1 MSHRPSPA
9 SRTPEPAAEP
19 DGHAIRA
26 AGSLRKATAATAL
39 AAAGALAASLL
50 ATPAAAAPLP
60 TARPAAAVD
69 GPADINGY
77 RSVGYVMAE
86 SRVTR
91 DFHVADL
98 VRTGAI
104 EDLTH
109 INYAFGNVTADLV
122 CDIADVPGEGDP
134 LNDFVAEVAA
144 EDSVDGV
151 ADRPGQALAGNFNQ
165 LRKLK
170 ALSPDTKILISLG
183 GWTWSD
189 HFSEAAS
196 TPEGRTALVDSCLD
210 LYIRGNLPLVDG
222 KGGPGAAAG
231 IFDGIDIDWEWP
243 VTGGETANARPE
255 DKENFLLLMEEFRAE
270 LDALGAETGEDY
282 LLTAFAPA
290 GGWNAGQGGWL
301 DPRLFAVVDF
311 LNVQGYDFHG
321 GWVPNQT
328 GHQGNLHPD
337 GTQNWGLGLD
347 GAMAMYTAAG
357 ADPSQL
363 NAGLAAYGHGWYGVE
378 DGSQGWQPAEGYVG
392 TRTYAQLQAQDGER
406 FFDPEIGASWLY
418 DGDEWW
424 SYDDPASVT
433 AKAEFVATQGY
444 GGAMWWD
451 LSGDHRN
458 ELGDALGATL
468 RAATPGPG
476 VADVCAAPW
485 YGTGVYTGGEVVSHE
500 GVEYRA
506 RWWTRNQEPGASAW
520 GPWTEVGPCGTAPE
534 VEVAECAPAW
544 SRETVYTGGQAVS
557 RAGVNYRAQWWTTD
571 ELPGSVTWGS
581 WDPVGLC
588 A

>member
-1 MSHRPSPA
+1 MNDRSTPSAASSGRSLAKTSPA
-9 SRTPEPAAEP
+9 PTARSRVV
-19 DGHAIRA
+19 
-26 AGSLRKATAATAL
+26 AATAV
-39 AAAGALAASLL
+39 AGALALTAATFASP
-50 ATPAAAAPLP
+50 AVAAPQPTAKPAASVA
-60 TARPAAAVD
+60 
-69 GPADINGY
+69 GPSDINGF
-77 RSVGYVMAE
+77 RSVGYVMAD

-91 DFHVADL
+91 DFHVVDL
-98 VRTGAI
+98 LRTGAI

-109 INYAFGNVTADLV
+109 INYAFGNVTTDLV

-134 LNDFVAEVAA
+134 LNDFVAQVAA
-144 EDSVDGV
+144 KDSVDGK
-151 ADRPGQALAGNFNQ
+151 ADKPGQKLAGNFNQ
-165 LRKLK
+165 LKKLK
-170 ALSPDTKILISLG
+170 AVSPDTKILISLG

-189 HFSEAAS
+189 NFSEAAS
-196 TPEGRTALVDSCLD
+196 TAEGRTALVDSCLD
-210 LYIRGNLPLVDG
+210 LYIDGDLPVVDG

-255 DKENFLLLMEEFRAE
+255 DKENFLLLMEEFRTE
-270 LDALGAETGEDY
+270 LDARGAANGEDY

-347 GAMAMYTAAG
+347 GALGMYVNAG
-357 ADPSQL
+357 ADPSQV

-378 DGSQGWQPAEGYVG
+378 DGSQGWQPAAGYVG
-392 TRTYAQLQAQDGER
+392 TKTYAELRSFDGEQY
-406 FFDPEIGASWLY
+406 FDPEIGASWLY
-418 DGDEWW
+418 DGDQWW
-424 SYDDPASVT
+424 SYDDPVSVT

-451 LSGDHRN
+451 LSGDYRN
-458 ELGDALGATL
+458 ELGDALGSTL

-476 VADVCAAPW
+476 VADECAVPW

-500 GVEYRA
+500 GSEYKA
-506 RWWTRNQEPGASAW
+506 QWWTRNQEPGSSSAW
-520 GPWTEVGPCGTAPE
+520 KKIGPCGTAPE
-534 VEVAECAPAW
+534 VAVADCAAAW
-544 SRETVYTGGQAVS
+544 SREAVYTGGQTVS
-557 RAGVNYRAQWWTTD
+557 RAGVNYTAQWWTKG